1 MGCSP
6 PIKHLPP
13 KARHHVTS
21 DRANPKNDRHTEK
34 CFMSSPSST
43 IEQSAKLKLNV
54 SGNGK
59 PNAKYPGIRV
69 TCNGNQLVTQYVE
82 TRVTE
87 GGVFYPITPSTE
99 GGEIYQQSYAQG
111 ELNVFGQQKIAIEC
125 EGEHAA
131 QGGATAFS
139 VAGKRTVNFTSG
151 QGIVYAMEQ
160 YYHAPG
166 KLSTMVLE
174 VGARALTKHAL
185 NVHCG
190 HDDFYAA
197 LDTGWTMLV
206 GKDAQQAAD
215 QAIIVRKV
223 NELTLNP
230 AMNIQDGM
238 LTTHSERTY
247 LAPEA
252 DLLREFLGAPDDLI
266 ECPTPA
272 QRELFGP
279 KRRRVPEMM
288 DLKNPILLGP
298 VENQEHH
305 MNGVVARRNNFNE
318 PILKFLQDAYHEFG
332 RLTGRHYDLL
342 SQYKCADADTV
353 FVSLGCA
360 AENIEAACDYLREQR
375 LARVGSIHV
384 NVIRPFPEA
393 AIIEALRGK
402 KNVIILERTDEGMAG
417 DNPLARDIRTA
428 LSKAQEAHRFGGAL
442 PALTPEQTP
451 RLFRGSYGIGSR
463 DFRPEHILGAY
474 EYATGQARRKDGKG
488 AADGETYFVLGV
500 DHPYSV
506 ISKDTPSLL
515 PEKAIAVRFHS
526 IGGWGMIT
534 TGKNLG
540 SIIGDFGNLISE
552 ENPAYDEDGQRIE
565 KLWVMANPKYGS
577 EKKGAPT
584 NYYLVVAPERIKVNC
599 ELNHVDVVLCCDPK
613 AFTHT
618 NPLEGLNKGG
628 CLVWESS
635 ESPEMAWQRIPAHHR
650 KFVKENNI
658 RIYILPGF
666 EIARKATDRGDL
678 QLRMQGNSFLGA
690 FFRVSPFL
698 KNSGISD
705 EAFLATVKKQY
716 QKKFGRFGEAV
727 VASNMLVMEQG
738 FSRVQEIQ
746 YGEFQDPDRSSM
758 RNPPTL
764 PAMKIPMIPTA
775 GCGTGC
781 SQPISA
787 PAAQTPRYAFQTL
800 AKFDSEF
807 RSGHAY
813 HQPASAL
820 ASVGVMGAG
829 TGATQ
834 SKYVARRET
843 PVYIAENCTQ
853 CMECITACPDTALP
867 NTSQDVG
874 TVLKTA
880 AHYYITDATERQ
892 KFVGELKGIEQ
903 RVRTAM
909 SAAVEAK
916 QKIPFHDLVR
926 KEVEA
931 LANVSTEAKA
941 QFTRIIDTLPLAY
954 SNVPAIFRSL
964 EKKTPGA
971 GGLFSIFV
979 SDLCKG
985 CGECVQVCGDHD
997 ALRMTPETE
1006 DLNADLTTA
1015 QIFSRLLPD
1024 TPQKFLGLYT
1034 DATPQDSREAALRNH
1049 LMVRRNYEALV
1060 SGDGACAGCG
1070 EKSILRAAAS
1080 VTEAYMR
1087 PLYHK
1092 KADRLRAKADRL
1104 EKEGPAKL
1112 QALFQ
1117 RSEPDYHRF
1126 RRAVAHIIMGLGGE
1140 NDDDTSKRIA
1150 QHEAQHGPIA
1160 DEQIIG
1166 GIAAVLRQDAFNHRD
1181 LQAVDGR
1188 RANGMSVMFMGASTG
1203 CNTVYG
1209 STPPSNPHPY
1219 PWMNSLF
1226 QDGAT
1231 ISWLLGESLILN
1243 HARRSVVPERITDL
1257 LLEREEST
1265 LSEADYFLLS
1275 HLDDALMTDQEIREL
1290 PKVWVIGGDGAL
1302 GDIGF
1307 QNVSKVI
1314 LQNRPNV
1321 KMLMLDTQVYSNTGG
1336 QNSDSSTMLG
1346 GYDMNQFGIASQG
1359 KLIEKKNVAEAFT
1372 SGHGSPFVAQVSMAN
1387 AAKLY
1392 KAMLDGLEYR
1402 GTAFFQA
1409 YTTCQ
1414 PEHGVSDNMSADQ
1427 AKLVRDGRGMPE
1439 FVYNPRKGETSQE
1452 AFDLKGN
1459 PSLERDWWRT
1469 KFKASGEEY
1478 NFTVAHWA
1486 LTEGRFR
1493 KHVKGIKEEE
1503 AQEMIHLD
1511 DMLLF
1516 ITQDDVIYRR
1526 VFDPN
1531 HRSYVPNF
1539 GVYIKADL
1547 NGQVRH
1553 YAVSRQMVLFAIE
1566 RRKAWRMLQS
1576 KAGIA
1581 NKDYLTQKALLKK
1594 LDSGELA
1601 LADAQARTREIVQA
1615 EYAKVNASPAAAAAK

>member
-1 MGCSP
+1 MIANEGVVDGVA
-6 PIKHLPP
+6 LP
-13 KARHHVTS
+13 TG
-21 DRANPKNDRHTEK
+21 
-34 CFMSSPSST
+34 
-43 IEQSAKLKLNV
+43 LN
-54 SGNGK
+54 GQ
-59 PNAKYPGIRV
+59 PAPKYPGIRV

-82 TRVTE
+82 TRITD

-111 ELNVFGQQKIAIEC
+111 ELNVFGHQKIAIEC

-131 QGGATAFS
+131 QGGATAYS
-139 VAGKRTVNFTSG
+139 VAGRRTVNFTSG

-166 KLSTMVLE
+166 KLSTMVVE

-206 GKDAQQAAD
+206 AKDAQQAAD
-215 QAIIVRKV
+215 QAMILRKV

-230 AMNIQDGM
+230 GMNIQDGM

-252 DLLREFLGAPDDLI
+252 ELLREFLGAPGEMVD
-266 ECPTPA
+266 CPTPA

-298 VENQEHH
+298 VQNQEHH
-305 MNGVVARRNNFNE
+305 MNGVVARRDNFNE
-318 PILKFLQDAYHEFG
+318 PILKFLEEACEEFG
-332 RLTGRHYDLL
+332 KLTGRRYGLVTE
-342 SQYKCADADTV
+342 YKTEDADTV

-360 AENIEAACDYLREQR
+360 AENIEEACDYLRDQR
-375 LARVGSIHV
+375 NAKVGSIHI

-393 AIIEALRGK
+393 AVIRALKGK
-402 KNVIILERTDEGMAG
+402 KNVIILERTDEGLAG
-417 DNPLARDIRTA
+417 DNPLARDIRVA
-428 LSKAQEAHRFGGAL
+428 LGKALESHKFGGDL

-451 RLFRGSYGIGSR
+451 RLFRGAYGIGSR
-463 DFRPEHILGAY
+463 DFRPEHTLGAY
-474 EYATGQARRKDGKG
+474 EFAIGQTRRKDGKS
-488 AADGETYFVLGV
+488 AADGVTYFVLGV

-540 SIIGDFGNLISE
+540 SIIGEFGDLISHK
-552 ENPAYDEDGQRIE
+552 NPDYDEDGRLEE
-565 KLWVMANPKYGS
+565 KLFVMANPKYGS

-584 NYYLVVAPERIKVNC
+584 NYYLVVAPERIRVNC

-635 ESPEMAWQRIPAHHR
+635 DTPENAWQRIPAHHR
-650 KFVKENNI
+650 KFVQENNL

-690 FFRVSPFL
+690 FFRVSSFL
-698 KNSGISD
+698 KDNGIS
-705 EAFLATVKKQY
+705 EELFHETVRNQY
-716 QKKFGRFGEAV
+716 EKKFGRFGEAV
-727 VASNMLVMEQG
+727 VNSNMEVMMQG
-738 FSRVQEIQ
+738 FSRVQEIR
-746 YGEFQDPDRSSM
+746 YGELAEADRSSM
-758 RNPPTL
+758 RNPPIW
-764 PAMKIPMIPTA
+764 PSGDHKMIPTA
-775 GCGTGC
+775 GFNNGPV
-781 SQPISA
+781 SSIPM
-787 PAAQTPRYAFQTL
+787 PAEQTPRAPFQTL
-800 AKFDSEF
+800 AKFDKEY
-807 RSGHAY
+807 RCGLGY
-813 HQPASAL
+813 HQPSGAL
-820 ASVGVMGAG
+820 ASIGVMGAG
-829 TGATQ
+829 TGATS

-867 NTSQDVG
+867 NTSQDIS
-874 TVLKTA
+874 TVLKVA
-880 AHYYITDATERQ
+880 AGSYVTEIPER
-892 KFVGELKGIEQ
+892 KKLMLELKGVED
-903 RVRTAM
+903 RARARM
-909 SAAVEAK
+909 VEAIEK
-916 QKIPFHDLVR
+916 KEKLPFQDIIRDQVN
-926 KEVEA
+926 A
-931 LANVSTEAKA
+931 LTGISDKAKA
-941 QFTRIIDTLPLAY
+941 DFTGIIDKLPIAY
-954 SNVPAIFRSL
+954 NNVPAIFRSL
-964 EKKTPGA
+964 EKKTPGS

-997 ALRMTPETE
+997 ALRMTVETE
-1006 DLNADLTTA
+1006 ELNADLTTA

-1024 TPQKFLGLYT
+1024 TNQKFLGLY
-1034 DATPQDSREAALRNH
+1034 DGEKPQDSREAALRNH

-1070 EKSILRAAAS
+1070 EKSILRAATS

-1087 PLYHK
+1087 PLYHA
-1092 KADRLRAKADRL
+1092 KAERLREKAARL
-1104 EKEGPAKL
+1104 EKEGVDKLKAL
-1112 QALFQ
+1112 QA
-1117 RSEPDYHRF
+1117 RSSEEYQIF
-1126 RRAVAHIIMGLGGE
+1126 RKAVAHVIFGLGGE
-1140 NDDDTSKRIA
+1140 DEDDTALRMKAHGLISDEDLI
-1150 QHEAQHGPIA
+1150 EAIC
-1160 DEQIIG
+1160 
-1166 GIAAVLRQDAFNHRD
+1166 AVLRQDAFNHRD
-1181 LQAVDGR
+1181 LQTVDGR
-1188 RANGMSVMFMGASTG
+1188 RPDGMAVMFMGASTG

-1209 STPPSNPHPY
+1209 STPPANPHPY

-1231 ISWLLGESLILN
+1231 ISWLLGESLIVN
-1243 HARRSVVPERITDL
+1243 HARRSVAPERLATS
-1257 LLEREEST
+1257 LLERTKDVITQE
-1265 LSEADYFLLS
+1265 DYFTYT
-1275 HLDDALMTDQEIREL
+1275 HLDDALMSDQEIREL
-1290 PKVWVIGGDGAL
+1290 PKVWVVGGDGAL

-1321 KMLMLDTQVYSNTGG
+1321 KILMLDTQVYSNTGG

-1346 GYDMNQFGIASQG
+1346 GYDMNQFGVASQG

-1387 AAKLY
+1387 SVKLY
-1392 KAMLDGLEYR
+1392 KALLDGLEYR

-1414 PEHGVSDNMSADQ
+1414 PEHGVSDNMSAEQ
-1427 AKLVRDGRGMPE
+1427 AKLVRDARGMPE
-1439 FVYNPRKGETSQE
+1439 FVFNPRNGETSQE
-1452 AFDLKGN
+1452 VFDLKGN
-1459 PSLERDWWRT
+1459 PTPSRDWWET
-1469 KFKASGEEY
+1469 KYKSTGEKY
-1478 NFTVAHWA
+1478 SFTVAHWA

-1493 KHVKGIKEEE
+1493 KHVKEIKEE
-1503 AQEMIHLD
+1503 AAGQM
-1511 DMLLF
+1511 MLLDHILLL

-1526 VFDPN
+1526 MFDPN
-1531 HRSYVPNF
+1531 HRSFVSNF
-1539 GVYIKADL
+1539 NIYIKAEL
-1547 NGQVRH
+1547 NGKMH
-1553 YAVSRQMVLFAIE
+1553 YYAVSRQMVLFAVE

-1576 KAGIA
+1576 KAGVA
-1581 NKDYLTQKALLKK
+1581 NKDYLAQKSLLKK
-1594 LDSGELA
+1594 LDSNALSLTDFRNRPAEIFATELA
-1601 LADAQARTREIVQA
+1601 AL
-1615 EYAKVNASPAAAAAK
+1615 N